1 MHKRSKLPTAQ
12 LQTGFHPDK
21 NQKQAPPTKPKEQN
35 KLLHYRQV
43 FHPNSYNFPGQVL
56 LHAHIILL
64 MAGVSVDNWDDV
76 FHFRMLYLV
85 FGIRELAWVASMML

>member
-1 MHKRSKLPTAQ
+1 MN
-12 LQTGFHPDK
+12 DK
-21 NQKQAPPTKPKEQN
+21 GRYRAARAAKNKNKPATKPKEPN

>member
-1 MHKRSKLPTAQ
+1 MN
-12 LQTGFHPDK
+12 DK
-21 NQKQAPPTKPKEQN
+21 GRYRAARAAKNKNKPATKPKEPN

-64 MAGVSVDNWDDV
+64 MAGVSVDNWDVV

-85 FGIRELAWVASMML
+85 FGIPELAWVALMLL